1 MHLPG
6 CGPGM
11 RRWGHTPALFA
22 CSEQQNAYQLQVC
35 ASNFSRFSTFVRHQ
49 PLACTCCQSAC
60 SIADFQAALGVRNH
74 STQQATAK
82 IQQVR
87 TYTRCQIT
95 HADLLPA
102 VNQVRIEE
110 ACLLVYES
118 LNLRRAF
125 LRHFG
130 LAQLTTPP
138 SVLGHNLPQ
147 HHPKAVDINL
157 HQSWQA
163 GHAVQVCTLC
173 VSHIVSL
180 AGPLH

>member
-1 MHLPG
+1 MHTSYKCVLATFHNSAPLLDTSHLPV
-6 CGPGM
+6 
-11 RRWGHTPALFA
+11 HAAKALA
-22 CSEQQNAYQLQVC
+22 AL
-35 ASNFSRFSTFVRHQ
+35 
-49 PLACTCCQSAC
+49 
-60 SIADFQAALGVRNH
+60 IIQAAPGGCNH

-87 TYTRCQIT
+87 TFMRCQVK
-95 HADLLPA
+95 HAGVLPA
-102 VNQVRIEE
+102 VSQVRVEE

-118 LNLRRAF
+118 LNLRRTF

-157 HQSWQA
+157 HHSWQA
-163 GHAVQVCTLC
+163 GHAV
-173 VSHIVSL
+173 
-180 AGPLH
+180 